1 MKSMTTGIAVLLVAA
16 LIVPAAAFAGQG
28 AAGTYG
34 SGDAVSS
41 GGAPVG
47 GSGSFGPVAAAG
59 ATGDP
64 LQARV
69 ETALQRRAQRF
80 DAALQTM
87 EQRRARIMEL
97 AGVVE
102 QAGGDVAQVRT
113 MLQQCEQLM
122 AQAREQE
129 RTATQLFRGV
139 PGAGDRRG
147 AFVQARVQ
155 ARTAVATMD
164 QARIQ
169 LREAARL
176 LRGITEDLDE
186 GTDA

>member
-1 MKSMTTGIAVLLVAA
+1 MKTMTTGITVLLVAA

-34 SGDAVSS
+34 SAGE
-41 GGAPVG
+41 PVG

-59 ATGDP
+59 AVGDP

-69 ETALQRRAQRF
+69 ETALQLRAQRF
-80 DAALQTM
+80 DQALRTM
-87 EQRRARIMEL
+87 EQRRERIMEL

-102 QAGGDVAQVRT
+102 QAGGDVAQVRE

-122 AQAREQE
+122 TQAREQE
-129 RTATQLFRGV
+129 RTATQMFRGV

-155 ARTAVATMD
+155 ARTAVATMN
-164 QARIQ
+164 QARVQ